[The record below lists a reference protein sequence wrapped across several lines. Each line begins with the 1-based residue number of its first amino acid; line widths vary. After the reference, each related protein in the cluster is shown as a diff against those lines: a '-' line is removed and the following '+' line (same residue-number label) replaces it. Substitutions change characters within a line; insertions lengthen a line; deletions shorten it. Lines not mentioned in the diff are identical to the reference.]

1 MINADERAVMEETV
15 QAAIAAALGPAVGV
29 LSAGPL
35 PDGSLEAA
43 KSDKLLANAG
53 EGADIDAVLAKL
65 GWLEMLDDE
74 PDDAL
79 DIVFSTLGAAN
90 ATATALD
97 DVVASALG
105 VKPRA
110 DLAVLLPQFAAW
122 DPPGRI
128 DVDNLQAQGLATG
141 RAATA
146 GEMLVVGGTDSEPWS
161 LIVSTTDAEVQVVR
175 GVDPD
180 AGRRT
185 VRVHCSAAGA
195 KRLDPTAWQS
205 AVALGRRAVAH
216 QIGGA
221 CRTMLELA
229 RTHAMERVQF
239 GRPIARFQGVRHRLA
254 DALVAVEALEA
265 ALTAA
270 REEPNSD
277 TAALAK
283 AIAGRTAHTVARHCQ
298 QVLAGIG
305 FTAEHR
311 FHRFLKRALALEG
324 IFGSADAIVLDIGRR
339 HLAERRVPTLI
350 EL

>member
-1 MINADERAVMEETV
+1 MIDAGERAVMEETV
-15 QAAIAAALGPAVGV
+15 RGAIAAALATT
-29 LSAGPL
+29 
-35 PDGSLEAA
+35 D
-43 KSDKLLANAG
+43 

-65 GWLEMLDDE
+65 GWLETFDDD
-74 PDDAL
+74 PDDAI
-79 DIVFSTLGAAN
+79 DIVFSALGAAT

-105 VKPRA
+105 QKPRA
-110 DLAVLLPQFAAW
+110 DLAVLLPRFAAW

-128 DVDNLQAQGLATG
+128 DADDLQAEGLATG

-146 GEMLVVGGTDSEPWS
+146 GEMLVVCGTESEPWS
-161 LIVSTTDAEVQVVR
+161 VIVSTTVADVQAVR

-180 AGRRT
+180 AGLRT
-185 VRVHCSAAGA
+185 VRVHGSAAGA
-195 KRLDPTAWQS
+195 TRLEPAAWQS

-216 QIGGA
+216 QIAGA
-221 CRTMLELA
+221 GRTMLDLA
-229 RTHAMERVQF
+229 RTHAMGRVQF
-239 GRPIARFQGVRHRLA
+239 GRPIARFQAVRHRLA

-265 ALTAA
+265 TLTAA

-305 FTAEHR
+305 FTAEHS
-311 FHRFLKRALALEG
+311 FHRFLKRVLALEG
-324 IFGSADAIVLDIGRR
+324 IFGSADAIVLNIGRR
-339 HLAERRVPTLI
+339 LLAERRVPTLI